1 MRAPALAAI
10 ILTLGLTGAAQ
21 ADPAK
26 CLVEIR
32 RQQPLI
38 SGPCD
43 ATFEDDGGFTLTGT
57 GRNGAEINVSIFTEG
72 DGTATGLLD
81 VEAGNNH
88 SYDDLGSLRRRGPC
102 WGTPNVVVCAAR
114 AEPRPEQP

>member
-1 MRAPALAAI
+1 MRLLALAATA
-10 ILTLGLTGAAQ
+10 LTLGLAGAAQ
-21 ADPAK
+21 AHPAK

-38 SGPCD
+38 SGPCT

-57 GRNGAEINVSIFTEG
+57 GRNGAEINVSISAEG
-72 DGTATGLLD
+72 DGTGTGLLNI
-81 VEAGNNH
+81 EAGNNH

-102 WGTPNVVVCAAR
+102 WGNPNVVVCAAR